1 MKKDAFYVKRTPIW
15 LAIVSKTPITRPSSL
30 IGSQNLMSF
39 NFEKSFLLC
48 NLVET
53 IICQTQ
59 EKAAE
64 KNGKYLLPV
73 LHKFC
78 ILKKH
83 RTGLFVNF
91 GVEKAG
97 EVQLFR

>member
-1 MKKDAFYVKRTPIW
+1 MKKHAFYVKRTPIW
-15 LAIVSKTPITRPSSL
+15 LAIVFKAPITRPSSL
-30 IGSQNLMSF
+30 IGSQKLMSF

-64 KNGKYLLPV
+64 KNGKYLLPGY
-73 LHKFC
+73 
-78 ILKKH
+78 I
-83 RTGLFVNF
+83 NF
-91 GVEKAG
+91 AFLRSTALVY
-97 EVQLFR
+97 L

>member
-15 LAIVSKTPITRPSSL
+15 LAIVSKAPITRPSSL
-30 IGSQNLMSF
+30 IGSHNLMSF

-64 KNGKYLLPV
+64 KNGKYLLPG

>member
-1 MKKDAFYVKRTPIW
+1 MKKDALYVKRTPIW
-15 LAIVSKTPITRPSSL
+15 LAIVSKAPITRPSSL
-30 IGSQNLMSF
+30 IGAQKLMSF
-39 NFEKSFLLC
+39 NLEKSFLLR

-59 EKAAE
+59 QKAAK
-64 KNGKYLLPV
+64 KNGKYLLPG

-97 EVQLFR
+97 EVHFFR

>member
-15 LAIVSKTPITRPSSL
+15 LAIVSKAPITRPSSL

-64 KNGKYLLPV
+64 KNGKYLLPG

-97 EVQLFR
+97 EVQFFR